1 MVLARLYSDLPLALS
16 GKTIDKSGFLT
27 LYQQYDIYIYICS
40 RVKLMYN
47 LNLKPPT
54 MNTCKTMEVL
64 SISTSSLT
72 IIGLLGFTHS
82 IKYTM
87 LSQDRTNKAATRKQ
101 THKTSYSTKHMSQHG
116 NTYSSLKAYSCHF
129 YSPHITNV
137 LVTSA
142 SSRNVPPEYSQE
154 MSTTS
159 KYSIQISGVT
169 RTEKM
174 QLHLHGTESCEEFKG
189 KE

>member
-1 MVLARLYSDLPLALS
+1 MLARLYSDLPLALS

-27 LYQQYDIYIYICS
+27 LYQQYDIYICS

-82 IKYTM
+82 I
-87 LSQDRTNKAATRKQ
+87 N
-101 THKTSYSTKHMSQHG
+101 
-116 NTYSSLKAYSCHF
+116 
-129 YSPHITNV
+129 
-137 LVTSA
+137 
-142 SSRNVPPEYSQE
+142 
-154 MSTTS
+154 
-159 KYSIQISGVT
+159 
-169 RTEKM
+169 
-174 QLHLHGTESCEEFKG
+174 
-189 KE
+189 